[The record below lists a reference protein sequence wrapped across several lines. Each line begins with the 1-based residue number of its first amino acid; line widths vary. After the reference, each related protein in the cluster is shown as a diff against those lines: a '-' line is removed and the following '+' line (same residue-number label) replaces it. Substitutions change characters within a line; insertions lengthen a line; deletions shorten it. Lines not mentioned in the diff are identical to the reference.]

1 MIIQLLVDNPNSWII
16 SYLEKLKEEIIIKFS
31 FSINLIYKHE
41 DVKNGDILVLLSCIK
56 MFKHLNL
63 NTHNLVIHESDLP
76 KGRGMSPLTWQVLEG
91 KSDIPVTLLE
101 ASEELD
107 AGVIYGQKVMELNG
121 SELVD
126 ELRDLQ
132 FKVTKNLIIDF
143 LDNYLNIQGVS
154 QDGTPTFYRAR
165 NINDSKLDISKSI
178 EEQFNL
184 FRISDNIRYPAWFE
198 KNGFKYKLEINKI
211 KE

>member
-76 KGRGMSPLTWQVLEG
+76 KGRGMSPLTWQILEG

-143 LDNYLNIQGVS
+143 LDNYSNIQGVS